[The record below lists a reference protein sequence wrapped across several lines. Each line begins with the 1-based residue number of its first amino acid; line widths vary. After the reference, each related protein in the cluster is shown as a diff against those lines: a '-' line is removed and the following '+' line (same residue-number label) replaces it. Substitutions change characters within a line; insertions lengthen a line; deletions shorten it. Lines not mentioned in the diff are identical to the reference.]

1 MCNLKIF
8 PFSPCSRQMNNG
20 QRQLE
25 AELLTAAS
33 GWRRMIGVLRWV
45 LRGRGAAAVSS
56 YYELV
61 QTEDGGWA
69 APP

>member
-1 MCNLKIF
+1 
-8 PFSPCSRQMNNG
+8 MNNG